1 MNNNQL
7 KKRGKILISLAI
19 VVALMFMVEPIYG
32 NFGANSNSNVTTAS
46 SLLVSNQGKSS
57 GTVIADKY
65 DFSNAVSSSSPT
77 PWTFPTNT
85 TQEPGYT
92 GGIYVSGLAGPPG
105 DLNPYTSDTIIDGT
119 VFGDVYMPL
128 YQTFLNGS
136 LGPSLATGYTLT
148 IVPSTSNHTTF
159 DLETGQYENY
169 SAIYTVHLRPG
180 VLWTDWTAANASQTY
195 VFSNV
200 TDYNNTTGV
209 PMPHTFKSYKTMNML
224 KYELQA
230 GDVVCSW
237 RIGDTYGKYPGIVN
251 AVPVNN
257 LTVNFYVSKPNLLV
271 VYDSFTNYVLPY
283 NIWHHHNFASV
294 SGYFNYSPNLTS
306 AQAANAF
313 NSWNMGWN
321 LETGAVPGLV
331 GNGPFMVSN
340 SLGVPQGEVIPNH
353 VIIEYENPY
362 FFFQYTNAS
371 AGLRQWTPKIYA
383 MEWKEFVSVASLQLA
398 LDQGQLDGIG
408 GICAGD
414 IPQYLSV
421 PNSEVLSSPAGV
433 YNLLDFNVHS
443 AVAPLNCTNFRYAL
457 NYAIP
462 KSYIASDICHG
473 DIPGQTWMIP
483 ANTLFFNSSTPSY
496 SFNMAKARSILN
508 STPGFSLVS
517 GKLYYYG
524 KPVTLTVDILSTAI
538 AATIDLAM
546 YVIQGDWE
554 ELGITVNFNLVSVGT
569 MFSDLSAVQDG
580 SSNNSFQIE
589 NFCDSNGIGDPA
601 LCCAVRY
608 NPTYGLPACSYIG
621 PFSPITM
628 NGKNYT
634 GSQVQA
640 LMDNLTVEA
649 LNTNSIVTAEK
660 LVKEMQGIE
669 AIESIIIPLGYVP
682 GHTPLLLTYFKNQS
696 AMGEGFCYW
705 NALSVQQRSTP
716 LSVPHVASL
725 QIKTSVTQNAYSSG
739 EFGNITIA
747 VSKDGTPLSGVNITV
762 GYSATYSGVLNVSSC
777 RLVTNSQGIAVF
789 EFETTTSLKDLLGL
803 ASVSYENIN
812 FTIVAT
818 QQNFQTTPPSIV
830 ASNTTTLTLIGTAC
844 NVTQTSSPPSVSK
857 SSAVPLIYELGLI
870 VSVVV
875 AIAAIT
881 GLVYTRFKYK
891 KK

>member
-1 MNNNQL
+1 MSL
-7 KKRGKILISLAI
+7 KKKAFIAIFFSLLMLLSSFFIL
-19 VVALMFMVEPIYG
+19 G
-32 NFGANSNSNVTTAS
+32 NGVGQQSNLSGNSYSVLTNVNPVIEKTSVTTGS
-46 SLLVSNQGKSS
+46 
-57 GTVIADKY
+57 
-65 DFSNAVSSSSPT
+65 T

-85 TQEPGYT
+85 SEEPGYT
-92 GGIYVSGLAGPPG
+92 GGTYVSGLAGPPG
-105 DLNPYTSDTIIDGT
+105 DLNPYTSNTIIDGT

-136 LGPSLATGYTLT
+136 LGPSLATGYKLT
-148 IVPSTSNHTTF
+148 MVPSTSNHTTF
-159 DLETGQYENY
+159 DLEMGQYVNY
-169 SAIYTVHLRPG
+169 SAIYTVYLRPG
-180 VLWTDWTAANASQTY
+180 VLWTDWTPANASQTY

-200 TDYNNTTGV
+200 TNYNNTTGV

-237 RIGDTYGKYPGIVN
+237 RIGDTYGRYPGIVN
-251 AVPVNN
+251 VVPVNN
-257 LTVNFYVSKPNLLV
+257 LTVNFYASNPNLLV
-271 VYDSFTNYVLPY
+271 LFDSFTNYVLPY
-283 NIWHHHNFASV
+283 NIWHYHNFASDP
-294 SGYFNYSPNLTS
+294 GYFNYSSTMS
-306 AQAANAF
+306 STQAANAY
-313 NSWNMGWN
+313 NAWNMGWN
-321 LETGAVPGLV
+321 LETGAAPGLV

-340 SLGVPQGEVIPNH
+340 NFGVPQGEVIPNH
-353 VIIEYENPY
+353 VIIEYANPY
-362 FFFQYTNAS
+362 FFFQYANAS
-371 AGLRQWTPKIYA
+371 SGLRQWTPKIYA

-398 LDQGQLDGIG
+398 DDQGQLDGVG

-414 IPQYLSV
+414 IPQYLSI
-421 PNSEVLSSPAGV
+421 PNTEVLSSPAGV
-433 YNLLDFNVHS
+433 YNLLDLNVHS
-443 AVAPLNCTNFRYAL
+443 SEAPLNCTNFRYAL

-462 KSYIASDICHG
+462 KSYIATDICHG

-496 SFNMAKARSILN
+496 NFNLAKARSILN
-508 STPGFSLVS
+508 STPGFTLVN
-517 GKLYYYG
+517 GKLNYNG

-554 ELGITVNFNLVSVGT
+554 SLGITVNFNLVSVGT
-569 MFSDLSAVQDG
+569 MFSDLGAVQDG

-601 LCCAVRY
+601 LCCAIRY
-608 NPTYGLPACSYIG
+608 NPTYGYPACSYIG

-634 GSQVQA
+634 GNQVQT

-649 LNTNSIVTAEK
+649 LKTNSIVTAEK

-716 LSVPHVASL
+716 LSVPQVASL
-725 QIKTSVTQNAYSSG
+725 TIKTSVTQNAYSSG
-739 EFGNITIA
+739 EFGNVTIA
-747 VSKDGTPLSGVNITV
+747 VSKDGTPLSGVNVTV

-777 RLVTNSQGIAVF
+777 NLVTNSQGIAVF
-789 EFETTTSLKDLLGL
+789 EFETTNSLKDLLGL
-803 ASVSYENIN
+803 AGVSYENIN

-818 QQNFQTTPPSIV
+818 QQNFKVTPAAIV
-830 ASNTTTLTLIGTAC
+830 ATNTTTLTLIATAC
-844 NVTQTSSPPSVSK
+844 NVPQTTIPPAVSK
-857 SSAVPLIYELGLI
+857 TSLPLIYEIALI
-870 VSVVV
+870 VTAVIAV
-875 AIAAIT
+875 AAIG
-881 GLVYTRFKYK
+881 GLVYTRSKYK
-891 KK
+891 KN

>member
-1 MNNNQL
+1 MIVMGL
-7 KKRGKILISLAI
+7 KKKAFIAI
-19 VVALMFMVEPIYG
+19 F
-32 NFGANSNSNVTTAS
+32 F
-46 SLLVSNQGKSS
+46 SLLMLLSSFFIFGSGVVQQSNLNGSGNSYSVLANVNPVIEKTSVSTGS
-57 GTVIADKY
+57 
-65 DFSNAVSSSSPT
+65 T

-85 TQEPGYT
+85 SEEPGYT
-92 GGIYVSGLAGPPG
+92 GGTYVSGLAGPPL
-105 DLNPYTSDTIIDGT
+105 DLNPYTANTIIDGT
-119 VFGDVYMPL
+119 VYGDVYMPL

-136 LGPSLATGYTLT
+136 LGPSLATGYSLT
-148 IVPSTSNHTTF
+148 MVPATANHTTY
-159 DLETGQYENY
+159 DLESQTYVNY
-169 SAIYTVHLRPG
+169 SAIYTVYLRPG

-200 TDYNNTTGV
+200 TDYNNGTGV
-209 PMPHTFKSYKTMNML
+209 PTPHTFKSYKTMNML

-237 RIGDTYGKYPGIVN
+237 RIGDTYGRYPGIVN

-257 LTVNFYVSKPNLLV
+257 LTVAFYVSQPNLLV
-271 VYDSFTNYVLPY
+271 VYDDFTNYVLPY
-283 NIWHHHNFASV
+283 NIWHYHNFASDP
-294 SGYFNYSPNLTS
+294 GYLNYSANLTS
-306 AQAANAF
+306 AQAANAY
-313 NSWNMGWN
+313 NTWNMGWN
-321 LETGAVPGLV
+321 TETGSVPGLV

-340 SLGVPQGEVIPNH
+340 TFGVPQGEVIPNH
-353 VIIEYENPY
+353 VIIEYANPY
-362 FFFQYTNAS
+362 FFFQYANAS
-371 AGLRQWTPKIYA
+371 SGLRQWTPKIYA

-398 LDQGQLDGIG
+398 DDQGLLDGVG

-414 IPQYLSV
+414 IPQYLSI
-421 PNSEVLSSPAGV
+421 PNTEVLSSPAGV
-433 YNLLDFNVHS
+433 YNLLDLNVHS
-443 AVAPLNCTNFRYAL
+443 SEAPLNCTNFRYAL

-462 KSYIASDICHG
+462 KSYIATDICHG

-496 SFNMAKARSILN
+496 SFNIAKARSILN
-508 STPGFSLVS
+508 STPGFTLVN
-517 GKLYYYG
+517 GKLNYYG

-554 ELGITVNFNLVSVGT
+554 SLGITVNFNLVSVGT
-569 MFSDLSAVQDG
+569 MFSDLGAVQDG

-601 LCCAVRY
+601 LCCAIRY

-634 GSQVQA
+634 GNQVQS

-682 GHTPLLLTYFKNQS
+682 GHTPLLLTYFENQS
-696 AMGEGFCYW
+696 AMGDGFCYW
-705 NALSVQQRSTP
+705 NALSVRLRPTP
-716 LSVPHVASL
+716 LSAPQVASL
-725 QIKTSVTQNAYSSG
+725 TISTTVTQNAYSSG
-739 EFGNITIA
+739 EYGNITIA
-747 VSKDGTPLSGVNITV
+747 VSKDGSPLSGVNVTV

-777 RLVTNSQGIAVF
+777 NLVTNSQGIAVF
-789 EFETTTSLKDLLGL
+789 EFRTTSSLKDLLGL
-803 ASVSYENIN
+803 AGVSYENIN

-818 QQNFQTTPPSIV
+818 QENLKVTPAAIL
-830 ASNTTTLTLIGTAC
+830 ATNTTTLTLVATAC
-844 NVTQTSSPPSVSK
+844 NVAQTSVPPAVSK
-857 SSAVPLIYELGLI
+857 SSNASLLYEVGFFAAVI
-870 VSVVV
+870 VAV
-875 AIAAIT
+875 AAIG
-881 GLVYTRFKYK
+881 GLVYTRSKYK